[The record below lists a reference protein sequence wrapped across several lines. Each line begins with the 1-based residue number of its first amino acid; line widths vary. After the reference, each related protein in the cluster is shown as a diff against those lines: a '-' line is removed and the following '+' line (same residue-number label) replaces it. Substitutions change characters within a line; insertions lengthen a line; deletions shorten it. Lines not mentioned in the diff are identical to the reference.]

1 MLKKN
6 FWTNLQGFDLH
17 IAGGILKALLAAN
30 ILLFIVVFILYVE
43 SFILSIFSYTFCY
56 FIIGILSLPIHA

>member
-1 MLKKN
+1 MLKIF

-30 ILLFIVVFILYVE
+30 ILFGLVLAKTVL
-43 SFILSIFSYTFCY
+43 
-56 FIIGILSLPIHA
+56 